1 MVYISPTNSDAFLR
15 KENIMIYTVSSK
27 IKLAHDWSE
36 KLDQIMQLEDIP
48 SYAEVT
54 AYYSAERDE
63 TIILIRYE
71 REF

>member
-1 MVYISPTNSDAFLR
+1 M
-15 KENIMIYTVSSK
+15 MYTVSSK

-36 KLDQIMQLEDIP
+36 KLDQIMQLEDVP

-54 AYYSAERDE
+54 AYYSAEKDE
-63 TIILIRYE
+63 TLVIIRYE